1 MSEEPSLTRAD
12 VEAAYRFILGR
23 PPENEAAYAYGLSA
37 GSAPELRRW
46 LMGGEEFAERIQHDA
61 PHALRRWMLAEM
73 QAAPAE
79 PTAEAV
85 TEGRP
90 RVVFLHI
97 MKTAGTSIRRRL
109 EELAGEEPIWRREK
123 EGLPGSAP
131 AAELARYRVVMGHF
145 TIADAR
151 HVPQPRRIFTVLR
164 EPRERLVS
172 LYHHLARHRAEV
184 LAGPD
189 LRTARIARECSLEAF
204 LLHPNPRV
212 HAELKNVMT
221 RTLAGDFVPA
231 GPNRYRHPWQSRTEG
246 ISGPE
251 LLSRAL
257 ANLFTLD
264 FVTSVDRL
272 ERDRPR
278 LMAALGLPDP
288 GPFPRENT
296 RDLVSDLLEERP
308 PPKIT
313 EAAERA
319 LYRLTDLDR
328 VLYRL
333 ARQHFG

>member
-1 MSEEPSLTRAD
+1 MSDGTSLTRAD

-23 PPENEAAYAYGLSA
+23 PPESEAAYAYGLSA
-37 GSAPELRRW
+37 GSVPELRRW
-46 LMGGEEFAERIQHDA
+46 LMSGEEFAQRIQRDA

-73 QAAPAE
+73 QAPPAE
-79 PTAEAV
+79 PDAD
-85 TEGRP
+85 GRP
-90 RVVFLHI
+90 RIVFLHI
-97 MKTAGTSIRRRL
+97 MKTAGSSIRRRL

-123 EGLPGSAP
+123 EGLPGSVP
-131 AAELARYRVVMGHF
+131 AAELAPYRVVMGHF

-164 EPRERLVS
+164 DPRARLVS

-184 LAGPD
+184 VARPGF
-189 LRTARIARECSLEAF
+189 RMARIARESSLEHF
-204 LLHPNPRV
+204 LHQTDPAAQ
-212 HAELKNVMT
+212 AELANVMT
-221 RTLAGDFVPA
+221 RTLAGDFVPV
-231 GPNRYRHPWQSRTEG
+231 GRNRYRHPWQSKAEA

-257 ANLFTLD
+257 ANLFALD

-288 GPFPRENT
+288 GPLPRENT
-296 RDLVSDLLEERP
+296 RELVSDLLEARAP
-308 PPKIT
+308 PEVT

-319 LYRLTDLDR
+319 LHRLTDLDR